1 MSLTK
6 VTDSMVLFEVDTGT
20 SVNFTSSSDFPLGSP
35 VYLSSS
41 GTWQLAKANDEDTV
55 AQYLISEKIY
65 TSPITYKAL
74 INGEITLTTNQWDQI
89 TNGSGGLTTGTIYF
103 LSSFNAGK
111 ISINP
116 GLIYA
121 PVLRGISSTKGFVSF
136 SINSIEN
143 GSNETFYRE
152 TLTTIA
158 NTLTVTLNYPPL
170 GKSYVWLSVDGVFQ
184 SGNDFDLS
192 GNTITLGGIVSSGT
206 LIDVLYARSLVISNA
221 EAVNRMV
228 SYSETI
234 SGSPKYTFNLPI
246 TPAGINSCIVFIGG
260 SVQDSSK
267 FNLSGNVLTMA
278 DPVPIGVQIVVYV
291 LNSSGVISA
300 GIDDYVTRSTWA
312 LNTNST
318 VSLSTIFSNQVSGLY
333 RIFDINDPRINAIV
347 SLKHNG
353 TGSDPD
359 VRVDSSSSLIGIIS
373 GVSGKLNIYISNNLL
388 TLQNL
393 TGNNLSLRLY
403 REI

>member
-103 LSSFNAGK
+103 LSSLNAGK

-170 GKSYVWLSVDGVFQ
+170 GKSYVWLSIDGVFQ

-192 GNTITLGGIVSSGT
+192 GNTITLGGLVSSGT

-228 SYSETI
+228 SYSETV

-278 DPVPIGVQIVVYV
+278 DPVLIGVQIVVYV

-312 LNTNST
+312 LNTNAT

>member
-20 SVNFTSSSDFPLGSP
+20 SVNFTSPSDFPLGSP

-103 LSSFNAGK
+103 LSSLNAGK

-170 GKSYVWLSVDGVFQ
+170 GKSYVWLSIDGVFQ

-192 GNTITLGGIVSSGT
+192 GNTITLGGLVSSGT

-312 LNTNST
+312 LNTNAT